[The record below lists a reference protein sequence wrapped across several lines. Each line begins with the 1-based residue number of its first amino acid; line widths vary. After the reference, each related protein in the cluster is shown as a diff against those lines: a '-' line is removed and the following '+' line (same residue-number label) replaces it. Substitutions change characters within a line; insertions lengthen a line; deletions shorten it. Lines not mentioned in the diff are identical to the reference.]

1 MDEITP
7 AREMRTREWKEGLF
21 RSSSRKRRFGNFYL
35 FFFLQR
41 RLSASNPRLDIWRTR
56 SQGKKKASVS
66 RGVRFF
72 RPTDN
77 VFLIISIL
85 ELQFTTRKKSV
96 STPWIFLFL
105 FLSSFCR
112 EIHSSLKMG
121 KISLLPFFVGG
132 EEGVDRFQREK
143 GIEKNE
149 GGGRIRKPIGLNKWR
164 IFKRRPSLAPLLFPF
179 TRINCFT
186 WKLRFSN

>member
-7 AREMRTREWKEGLF
+7 AREMRTRGWKEGLF

-132 EEGVDRFQREK
+132 GRRGLTASK
-143 GIEKNE
+143 G
-149 GGGRIRKPIGLNKWR
+149 
-164 IFKRRPSLAPLLFPF
+164 KRVLKKTKGAGEFESQ
-179 TRINCFT
+179 
-186 WKLRFSN
+186 